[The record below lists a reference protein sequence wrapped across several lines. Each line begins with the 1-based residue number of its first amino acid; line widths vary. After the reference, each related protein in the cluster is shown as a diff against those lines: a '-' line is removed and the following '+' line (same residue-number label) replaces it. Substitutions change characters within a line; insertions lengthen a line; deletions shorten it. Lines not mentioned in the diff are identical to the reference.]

1 MPMRVTKIKIQG
13 LATGVGLL
21 GAGLVATLLYF
32 LLKKTPSC
40 TPCTPCNCYAEAVG
54 PWLPATT

>member
-1 MPMRVTKIKIQG
+1 MRVTKAKIQG

-32 LLKKTPSC
+32 LLKKPSAC
-40 TPCTPCNCYAEAVG
+40 PPCNCYADAVG
-54 PWLPATT
+54 PWKQADQG